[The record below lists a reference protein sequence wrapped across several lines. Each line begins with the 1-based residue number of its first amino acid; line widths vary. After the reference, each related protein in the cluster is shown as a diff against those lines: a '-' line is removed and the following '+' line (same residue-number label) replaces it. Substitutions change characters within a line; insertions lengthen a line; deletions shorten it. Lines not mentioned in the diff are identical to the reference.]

1 MKYFT
6 FILFSIS
13 IATAQ
18 LVKPVENDSVG
29 FQDPLIEQID
39 STLSLIIENGMTKL
53 KNGLQW
59 NRTYQW
65 DASPLTSGVYFIRL
79 ESGSFSQSQKLILVK

>member
-6 FILFSIS
+6 FTLFSIS

-18 LVKPVENDSVG
+18 LVKPVENDTLNYTNVYFEWEQIPSAKSYQIQVAENDSVG

-39 STLSLIIENGMTKL
+39 STLLLIIKSKVISTL
-53 KNGLQW
+53 
-59 NRTYQW
+59 
-65 DASPLTSGVYFIRL
+65 
-79 ESGSFSQSQKLILVK
+79 